1 MACLP
6 LVDFITVSPSSCPQT
21 LSSPS
26 ILPPLVPSSLS
37 LSDHLLRPS
46 EGPAWMTD
54 SRHGVTENGRLLIA
68 RPSGVTSSRPCVLLI
83 LEPGHINKSCGPS
96 VCVSPPGPTSSG
108 FLSVQITWSLK
119 LRLSAEYQ
127 AGMER
132 TG

>member
-6 LVDFITVSPSSCPQT
+6 LVDFITVSPVLALK
-21 LSSPS
+21 LSA
-26 ILPPLVPSSLS
+26 LPPFSLPWSPILS

-108 FLSVQITWSLK
+108 FLSVQITRSLK
-119 LRLSAEYQ
+119 LWLPAEYKS
-127 AGMER
+127 GMER